1 MNDALICIKT
11 PGNIQMVIS
20 RVVWHVDEER
30 PIRIRYGRC
39 DTLPSWGLRHD
50 AFESRFAPFRRTLS
64 VYFIHQTT

>member
-1 MNDALICIKT
+1 MNDALICIKA

-20 RVVWHVDEER
+20 RVAWQVDEER
-30 PIRIRYGRC
+30 PIRIRHGGR
-39 DTLPSWGLRHD
+39 DTLPSWSLRHG